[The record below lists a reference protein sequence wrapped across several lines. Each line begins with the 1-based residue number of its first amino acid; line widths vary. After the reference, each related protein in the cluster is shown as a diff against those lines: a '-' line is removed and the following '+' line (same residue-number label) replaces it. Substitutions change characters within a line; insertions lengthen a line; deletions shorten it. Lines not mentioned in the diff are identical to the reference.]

1 MIRTFDIEELRKE
14 IEIGKSKT
22 FSGYCHPDEI
32 KRLEPEG
39 FEVVNYDF
47 GYEEIQ
53 VTRIF

>member
-1 MIRTFDIEELRKE
+1 MIRTFDIEELRKK

-22 FSGYCHPDEI
+22 WSGYCHPDEI
-32 KRLEPEG
+32 KRLELEG

-47 GYEEIQ
+47 GREEIQ